1 MPILKKSNPIHF
13 SLTLLLIASIL
24 LVIASSPESQ
34 QGGTLFAQ
42 QDDEKT
48 SAVGDDAKIDEI
60 MKRMKSAGR
69 SFRRALR
76 ANKLD
81 EALVHIQKAQ
91 AATLETKELVPG
103 LIAEMEDPR
112 ARSNSLTRYRLAIIA
127 TLEQWLHVERAVMV
141 GDTKTA
147 GEHAKKISEIK
158 KNGHQEF
165 RKDED

>member
-42 QDDEKT
+42 QDAEKT

-91 AATLETKELVPG
+91 AATLETKDLVPN
-103 LIAEMEDPR
+103 LIAEMEAHAQVAVDRFENLRCRPGMLSQ
-112 ARSNSLTRYRLAIIA
+112 ANLIWPQI
-127 TLEQWLHVERAVMV
+127 HVP
-141 GDTKTA
+141 
-147 GEHAKKISEIK
+147 H
-158 KNGHQEF
+158 HP
-165 RKDED
+165 